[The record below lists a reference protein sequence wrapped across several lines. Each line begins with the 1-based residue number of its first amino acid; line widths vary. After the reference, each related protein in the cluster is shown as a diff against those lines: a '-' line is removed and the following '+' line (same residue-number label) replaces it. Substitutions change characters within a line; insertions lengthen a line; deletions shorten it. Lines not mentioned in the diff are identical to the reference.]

1 MIELQQLLYFI
12 TIAQKGTLS
21 GATEELNISQPSL
34 SRSMKA
40 LEEELG
46 ITLFDRTKN
55 RITLNQ
61 AGEIALVHA
70 RRIMENVTG
79 LSNALAAYQ
88 RSLHTL
94 TIGSIAPGPL
104 WCVTPALMRC
114 FPEMSVSAEINAKDN
129 LPDLLENN
137 TYQLI
142 ITTAPIE
149 DDNITSIAY
158 CEECLSVSVPPAHP
172 FASRKDGIHLSDLA
186 GETMLLYTEIGLW
199 EERVVNRLT
208 KTTFIRQTERTA
220 FQELVRVSALP
231 SFETNLSIEDDD
243 MRTDTHNR
251 VIVPL
256 LDEEARIQFFCCTKR
271 KNQAYLRCCKNM
283 RQITSI

>member
-1 MIELQQLLYFI
+1 MIELQQLLHFI

-21 GATEELNISQPSL
+21 GATEELHISQPSL
-34 SRSMKA
+34 SRSMKS
-40 LEEELG
+40 LEKELG

-61 AGEIALVHA
+61 AGEITLVHA
-70 RRIMENVTG
+70 RRIIENVTE
-79 LSNALAAYQ
+79 LSSALTAYE

-104 WCVTPALMRC
+104 WCITPALMRR
-114 FPEMSVSAEINAKDN
+114 FPEMNVSTEINAKDN
-129 LPDLLENN
+129 LKELLENN

-142 ITTAPIE
+142 ITTEPID
-149 DDNITSIAY
+149 DDNITSIPY

-172 FASRKDGIHLSDLA
+172 FANKTDGIHLSDLA

-199 EERVVNRLT
+199 EERVVSRLT
-208 KTTFIRQTERTA
+208 KTTFIRQTERTT

-231 SFETNLSIEDDD
+231 SFATNLSIEDTNIH
-243 MRTDTHNR
+243 TDTHNR

-256 LDEEARIQFFCCTKR
+256 LDDETRIQFFCCTKR
-271 KNQAYLRCCKNM
+271 KNQIYLRCCEHL
-283 RQITSI
+283 R